1 MGATRWNEYR
11 PQIEAEY
18 ERIRKEDPELAAAV
32 YDIFKPSRK
41 IIEKDDATWQA
52 WQAQWGSTKKRLM
65 ARGMSDAEAQ
75 RFMML
80 GRNVHHAGDKPIDDL
95 VADENVVPGSGMP
108 GGLPQLI
115 PADQLGNDDA
125 AKDVIRADLDKFIKE
140 MMGPVSPTDPIYQQL
155 IQGGTDAAQAS
166 AGAAG
171 LSGRSGL
178 AGTQAASVAQ
188 QNVAPYMA
196 QRASLGLQAQGL
208 RSNHE
213 LGLEGLAQ
221 GWEKINMGKADAA
234 WASEQNSKQAAMGAI
249 GTTLGT
255 LGSLYG
261 LPVTPTMGGQFGAGL
276 ASIGDKG
283 PQYSSGPN
291 YSTRN
296 TYKPR
301 KGGNGE
307 GF

>member
-1 MGATRWNEYR
+1 MGDGTWNMYKAE
-11 PQIEAEY
+11 IDAEY
-18 ERIRKEDPELAAAV
+18 EKIKKQDPVAFALIQSVNLAPTEGITSGAGHKAFNEL
-32 YDIFKPSRK
+32 F
-41 IIEKDDATWQA
+41 
-52 WQAQWGSTKKRLM
+52 GSAYKRLM
-65 ARGMSDAEAQ
+65 DMGYSEAQ
-75 RFMML
+75 AEQIL
-80 GRNVHHAGDKPIDDL
+80 KIGRNVAVAPAKPIDDL
-95 VADENVVPGSGMP
+95 IAAPGVISP
-108 GGLPQLI
+108 NQLVNGLPAAGFLSAK
-115 PADQLGNDDA
+115 PGDDEA

-234 WASEQNSKQAAMGAI
+234 WAADQNAKQAAMGAI

-255 LGSLYG
+255 LGSMYG

>member
-11 PQIEAEY
+11 PQVEAEY
-18 ERIRKEDPELAAAV
+18 ESIRAKDPELAAAL
-32 YDIFKPSRK
+32 YDIFKPSQL
-41 IIEKDDATWQA
+41 IVNKDKDAWA
-52 WQAQWGSTKKRLM
+52 AQWKATHARLVK
-65 ARGMSDAEAQ
+65 AGYSAEAAQ
-75 RFMML
+75 DLMML
-80 GRNVHHAGDKPIDDL
+80 GRNVSNAGDKPIDDL
-95 VADENVVPGSGMP
+95 IPAEGVYTGSQFM
-108 GGLPQLI
+108 GGLPQLT
-115 PADQLGNDDA
+115 PSDQLGNDDA

-155 IQGGTDAAQAS
+155 IQGGTDAAQAA

-234 WASEQNSKQAAMGAI
+234 WASEQNAKQAAMGAI

-255 LGSLYG
+255 LGSMYG